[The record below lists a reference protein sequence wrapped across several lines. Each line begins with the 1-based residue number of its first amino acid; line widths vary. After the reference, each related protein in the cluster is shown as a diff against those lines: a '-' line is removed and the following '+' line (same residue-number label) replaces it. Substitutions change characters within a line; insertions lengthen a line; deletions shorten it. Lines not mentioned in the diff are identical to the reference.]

1 MKIDIEHIISGQDN
15 YEIAVFLKA
24 VLLNWLY
31 SVALTACQMINE
43 ICPMVLIDCQDNI
56 TVTVVLS

>member
-24 VLLNWLY
+24 VLIG
-31 SVALTACQMINE
+31 STQ
-43 ICPMVLIDCQDNI
+43 
-56 TVTVVLS
+56 